1 METRKVRLF
10 DEDDPIF
17 RTTSA
22 HLLPKSVRDYI
33 EARKSTRPE
42 PARLR
47 QSCET
52 LKKKTT

>member
-33 EARKSTRPE
+33 EAQKSARPE
-42 PARLR
+42 SARLR
-47 QSCET
+47 RGSGT
-52 LKKKTT
+52 LKKRAV